1 MNALACSERGTN
13 AQIDIAFE
21 DFMSSGHMH
30 NRAKAAMCSPDDLIV
45 DYLPAFDVSDAAEV
59 REAFGEACEQAVDGA
74 IGKVRL
80 DDEDLLFVRRHFIEG
95 RHFRLD
101 TAYPLDAA

>member
-45 DYLPAFDVSDAAEV
+45 DYLPAFDVSVCHSKAPTAELS
-59 REAFGEACEQAVDGA
+59 
-74 IGKVRL
+74 KL
-80 DDEDLLFVRRHFIEG
+80 
-95 RHFRLD
+95 
-101 TAYPLDAA
+101 